1 LPGRDDMTGHL
12 VLQGGA
18 EFGGQMKASDLRAL
32 ELAGGL
38 QATVSIIPAA
48 AAPDNNHLRAGG
60 NGRDWFRGLGAL
72 DVSVAMVIDGQS
84 ANDDGMVRRLR
95 RSALI
100 YLLGGFPAYLARVL
114 SGSRCWRAVREG
126 LEQGLVLAG
135 SSAGAMVLCDHL
147 FDPYEG
153 KIVAGLGLLTGCCL
167 LPHHRTFGR
176 RWAARLQKDLPR
188 STLIGIDEQTAM
200 IDDGPDGRWTVYGP
214 GRITLYFSGQI
225 ARYRSG
231 ERFTLPL

>member
-1 LPGRDDMTGHL
+1 MTGHL

-32 ELAGGL
+32 ELAGGPR
-38 QATVSIIPAA
+38 AVVCIIPAA
-48 AAPDNNHLRAGG
+48 AAPDNNHQRAGR

-72 DVSVAMVIDGQS
+72 DVSVAMVIDDES
-84 ANDDGMVRRLR
+84 AEDEGMVRRIGR
-95 RSALI
+95 AALV

-114 SGSRCWRAVREG
+114 SGSRCWQAVREG
-126 LEQGLVLAG
+126 FDQGLVLAG
-135 SSAGAMVLCDHL
+135 SSAGAMVLCEYL

-176 RWAARLQKDLPR
+176 RWVPKLQKDLPR
-188 STLIGIDEQTAM
+188 AFLIGIDEQTAM
-200 IDDGPDGRWTVYGP
+200 INDGPDGRWTVYGP
-214 GRITLYFSGQI
+214 GEITLYLNGQES
-225 ARYRSG
+225 RYKSG